1 MAEPTREEKR
11 QALAQLVQGKT
22 DEEILA
28 GIVTLAVDTLLT
40 QLFTGMAE
48 AFIPERAAGKETV
61 IQYDVKVGE
70 AVHPYQIK
78 VAAGTCQMQKGTPE
92 PAKVTMSLGLADLL
106 RLASD
111 QIKGPQLFMSG
122 KLKIQGDMAVAM
134 VMQQWFQA

>member
-1 MAEPTREEKR
+1 MTEPTREEKR
-11 QALAQLVQGKT
+11 QALAQFIEGKS

-28 GIVTLAVDTLLT
+28 GVEAGGAQVLLA
-40 QLFTGMAE
+40 QLFTGMVE

-70 AVHPYQIK
+70 VVQPYQIK
-78 VAAGTCQMQKGTPE
+78 VSAGTCQMNPGTPD
-92 PAKVTMSLGLADLL
+92 PAKVTLAIALPDLL

-111 QIKGPQLFMSG
+111 QIKGPQLFLAG
-122 KLKIQGDMAVAM
+122 KLKIHGDTGVAM